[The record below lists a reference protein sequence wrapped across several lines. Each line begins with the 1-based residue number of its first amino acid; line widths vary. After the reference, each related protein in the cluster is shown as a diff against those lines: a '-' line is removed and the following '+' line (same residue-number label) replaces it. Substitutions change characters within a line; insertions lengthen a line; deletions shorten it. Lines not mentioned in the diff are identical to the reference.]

1 MGVSGIRKDPDALV
15 CVESTPTPF
24 RVVLDL
30 ENTGA
35 NMANNLIGVSAPV
48 VFLPSAADQEAF
60 ALAGMALLDLIN
72 KGVLVVADQE
82 TGPDE
87 DYATDL
93 IGALYSLEDAT
104 HSGQSDALQRAVAQL
119 CVLERG
125 AL

>member
-1 MGVSGIRKDPDALV
+1 MGVSGIRKDPDALLR
-15 CVESTPTPF
+15 VESTPTPF
-24 RVVLDL
+24 GWFSISKVI
-30 ENTGA
+30 GA
-35 NMANNLIGVSAPV
+35 IMAKNLIGVSAPV
-48 VFLPSAADQEAF
+48 IILPSAADQEAF

-125 AL
+125 GL